1 MMMLHNNS
9 GLVTDRSGTAN
20 LNVVTFYL
28 KAKCYL
34 RVHMQAGPNKAKYPR
49 TRAAIT
55 ASKDD
60 ISLGDSV
67 EWSSNAKTNY
77 HKH

>member
-1 MMMLHNNS
+1 MMLHNNS
-9 GLVTDRSGTAN
+9 GLVTDTSGTAN
-20 LNVVTFYL
+20 LNL
-28 KAKCYL
+28 KATCYL
-34 RVHMQAGPNKAKYPR
+34 RVHMQAGPFKAKYPR
-49 TRAAIT
+49 TRAAMT

-67 EWSSNAKTNY
+67 EWSSNAKTHY